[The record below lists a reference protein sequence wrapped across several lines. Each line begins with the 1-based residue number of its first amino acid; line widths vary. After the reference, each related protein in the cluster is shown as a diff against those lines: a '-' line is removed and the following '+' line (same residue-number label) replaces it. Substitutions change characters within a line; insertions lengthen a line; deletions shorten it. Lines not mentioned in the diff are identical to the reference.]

1 MGFGDNLGG
10 LGEQLNNLKNEHGD
24 KISESVDSL
33 QEQHSDKLGEHAG
46 ATNDFIDGLQTE
58 HLGQEQ
64 PTGEQQVNEQAAEQ
78 TEGQENQ

>member
-24 KISESVDSL
+24 KINEGADSL

-46 ATNDFIDGLQTE
+46 AANDFIDGLQTE

-64 PTGEQQVNEQAAEQ
+64 PTGEQQAAEQ
-78 TEGQENQ
+78 AESQENQ